1 MDKYRNM
8 LEFFEPVSRSIA
20 DPTRVRILKML
31 EPGEL
36 CVCQITAILG
46 LAPAT
51 VSKHLSLLKLA
62 GLLSQRKDG
71 RWVFYR
77 LSKHDNNPYAPPVL
91 GLMQD
96 ILDDDPVIAEDRTRL
111 DTVNSVPLE
120 KLCGEGRH
128 FFSDKPRR
136 KGSTRVIN

>member
-1 MDKYRNM
+1 M
-8 LEFFEPVSRSIA
+8 LEIFEPVSRSIA
-20 DPTRVRILKML
+20 DTTRVRILKML

-51 VSKHLSLLKLA
+51 VSKHLSLLKMA

-77 LSKHDNNPYAPPVL
+77 LSKLDNNPYAPPVL
-91 GLMQD
+91 GLLGRSPHPGTAGRRVRRRPRGLGETRRHPAAM
-96 ILDDDPVIAEDRTRL
+96 DPGPRKLPRQ
-111 DTVNSVPLE
+111 VPA
-120 KLCGEGRH
+120 G
-128 FFSDKPRR
+128 SR
-136 KGSTRVIN
+136 KADAPAGT

>member
-1 MDKYRNM
+1 M
-8 LEFFEPVSRSIA
+8 LEFSEPVSRSIA

-51 VSKHLSLLKLA
+51 VSKHLSLLKMA

-77 LSKHDNNPYAPPVL
+77 LSKLDNNPYAPPVL
-91 GLMQD
+91 GLIQD
-96 ILDDDPVIAEDRTRL
+96 ILDDDPVIAEDKIRL

-120 KLCGEGRH
+120 ELCGDGRYI
-128 FFSDKPRR
+128 FTDKANR
-136 KGSTRVIN
+136 KGSSRATN

>member
-1 MDKYRNM
+1 M
-8 LEFFEPVSRSIA
+8 LEFFESVSRSIA

-36 CVCQITAILG
+36 CVCQVTAILG

-51 VSKHLSLLKLA
+51 VSKHLSLLKMA
-62 GLLSQRKDG
+62 GLLSQRKEG

-91 GLMQD
+91 GLMQG

-111 DTVNSVPLE
+111 DTVNAVPLE
-120 KLCGEGRH
+120 TLCGEGRH
-128 FFSDKPRR
+128 FFADKPNR
-136 KGSTRVIN
+136 KGSSRAAS